1 MLGRNEVHIPSP
13 IWAPVHSGDT
23 GRNNVAYKSLWYHV
37 GYRLGRFFASV
48 RQKMS
53 NQSCF
58 PDVSL
63 GTATALE
70 RPLSLVGLKMAGEV
84 ALLRE
89 DDGAEM
95 TPEGPLTLVHANV
108 HHKMAPL
115 REGAGTQVARVPPLT
130 RVAT

>member
-1 MLGRNEVHIPSP
+1 
-13 IWAPVHSGDT
+13 
-23 GRNNVAYKSLWYHV
+23 
-37 GYRLGRFFASV
+37 
-48 RQKMS
+48 MS
-53 NQSCF
+53 NQPCF

-70 RPLSLVGLKMAGEV
+70 RLLSLVGLEMAGEV

-108 HHKMAPL
+108 HHKVAPL
-115 REGAGTQVARVPPLT
+115 REGTGTQVARVPPLT